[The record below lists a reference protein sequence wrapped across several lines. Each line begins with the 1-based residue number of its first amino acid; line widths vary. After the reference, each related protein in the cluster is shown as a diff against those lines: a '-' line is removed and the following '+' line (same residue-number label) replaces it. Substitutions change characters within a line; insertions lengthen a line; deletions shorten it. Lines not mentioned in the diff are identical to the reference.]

1 MHVLEWIG
9 IGLLATIAIGF
20 IGIAIAAFLADP
32 TWPLTVIYTI
42 IYCMCG

>member
-1 MHVLEWIG
+1 MKVLEWIG
-9 IGLLATIAIGF
+9 IGLLISIVIGF
-20 IGIAIAAFLADP
+20 IGIAIASFLADP